1 MFVIIILNLCI
12 ETINMKFLKNRYG
25 KNNINSNSN
34 NSGGGTSAADP
45 DLKTRRIIKGT
56 IPPTATDTN
65 TDTDANTMPSTST
78 DDIDHEDEDD
88 ERSQTHLLGTSAQK
102 REIMKEKSETW
113 RKERLDA
120 TNRLR
125 KENKQQEIKE
135 HRFNLRNKS
144 DNKENL
150 RDGLK
155 KEDGIPPFD
164 VPPAFSVENTFPEHK
179 RKSRSVDHDT
189 GKKLRSD
196 EDVEGKAVDVDVD
209 VDVEVEVEQSV
220 GETWRSKAA
229 HLIKASGPGVLVA
242 VVAIVAV
249 RFLRK

>member
-1 MFVIIILNLCI
+1 
-12 ETINMKFLKNRYG
+12 MKFLKNRYG
-25 KNNINSNSN
+25 KNNINSN

-56 IPPTATDTN
+56 IPPTATDAN
-65 TDTDANTMPSTST
+65 TDANTMPSTST

-155 KEDGIPPFD
+155 KEDGILPFD
-164 VPPAFSVENTFPEHK
+164 
-179 RKSRSVDHDT
+179 
-189 GKKLRSD
+189 
-196 EDVEGKAVDVDVD
+196 
-209 VDVEVEVEQSV
+209 VEQSV